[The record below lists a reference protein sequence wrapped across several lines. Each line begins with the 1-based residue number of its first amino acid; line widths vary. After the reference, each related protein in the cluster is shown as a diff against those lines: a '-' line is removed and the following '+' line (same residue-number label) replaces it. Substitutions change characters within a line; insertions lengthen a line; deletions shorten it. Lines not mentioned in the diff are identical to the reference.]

1 MGRSEATRREVTL
14 GCSPVRM
21 PPSEDLKV
29 NAMSQADVSVPRT
42 SGAVGLVVGT
52 VPATPLQFSVA
63 VSPEQYLQLDDVVV
77 TSRQLPDQPPVQVS
91 GVVTNVEAVHEGARF
106 ASDVFLIQ
114 QGALPAEVAE
124 VAQVSVTRVDPEV
137 YVPPLPGAEV
147 HRATGH
153 ERDKALY
160 FDEMGDQKVPVGFG
174 RDGNPVFIN
183 FEFVDGTRGAHI
195 SISGVSGIATK
206 TSFALFLLHSITNT
220 GVLKAEAHNTKMLV
234 FSVKGEDLLFLDYAN
249 SRLAPEDREKYS
261 RLGLPATPF
270 QNVRVFAPPRPG
282 DQSGTP
288 DVQARDKAVSPFYW
302 TLAEFCQD
310 ELLPF
315 VFADAE
321 DERAQYTMLIGQ
333 VAARLKRDAIPAG
346 NDGAIKIAG
355 TDPQSD
361 RIIRSFG
368 DLVDLIEAE
377 LTDDQ
382 TRTTWVTGAALTG
395 SINALL
401 RRLRS
406 AQKPLNTI
414 IRGDLAHKGERSITT
429 SRAQVTVVDLHNLP
443 DRAQRFVVGVT
454 LRGEFARKERQGT
467 ARPLMFVVLD
477 ELNKYAPREG
487 DSPIKQI
494 LLDVAERGRSL
505 GVILIGAQQTASEVE
520 RRILS
525 NCAIKVAGRLDAAEA
540 ERPEYGYLPPAQRQ
554 RAMLAKPGTMFIAQ
568 PDIPV
573 PLAVDFPFPAWATR
587 PSEKGTWTGVEG
599 RPRRTGRPVRGHTR
613 SPRRPP
619 TVLTPR
625 ATSPNSHRQ
634 SDMPQPGGGSVLPQR
649 AQVRRAR
656 SSLVAHA
663 HSG

>member
-1 MGRSEATRREVTL
+1 VTNATDPGNE
-14 GCSPVRM
+14 P
-21 PPSEDLKV
+21 
-29 NAMSQADVSVPRT
+29 
-42 SGAVGLVVGT
+42 VGLVVGT
-52 VPATPLQFSVA
+52 VAATPLQFSVA
-63 VSPEQYLQLDDVVV
+63 ISPDQYLQLDDVVV
-77 TSRQLPDQPPVQVS
+77 TQRSLPGQAPVRVS

-124 VAQVSVTRVDPEV
+124 IAQVSVTRVEPEV
-137 YVPPLPGAEV
+137 YVPPIPGATV
-147 HRATGH
+147 RRAKGK
-153 ERDKALY
+153 ERESALY
-160 FDEMGDQKVPVGFG
+160 FDEMGEAKVPVGFG
-174 RDGNPVFIN
+174 RDGNPVYVN
-183 FEFVDGTRGAHI
+183 FEFVDGTRGGHV

-206 TSFALFLLHSITNT
+206 TSFALFLLHSIIHC
-220 GVLKAEAHNTKMLV
+220 GVLAAEAHNTKMLV

-249 SRLAPEDREKYS
+249 QRLSPDQRKRYEE
-261 RLGLPATPF
+261 LGLPAAPF
-270 QNVRVFAPPRPG
+270 QNVRVFAPPRRG

-288 DVQARDKAVSPFYW
+288 DVAARDKAVSPFYW
-302 TLAEFCQD
+302 TLTEFCQD

-321 DERAQYTMLIGQ
+321 DERAQYTMLISQ
-333 VAARLKRDAIPAG
+333 VAARLKRDAAPTG
-346 NDGAIKIAG
+346 SDGAVRIANV
-355 TDPQSD
+355 DPAND
-361 RIIRSFG
+361 KIIRSFG
-368 DLVDLIEAE
+368 DLVELLEAE
-377 LTDDQ
+377 LGDDQ
-382 TRTTWVTGAALTG
+382 LRSSWVAGSAVTG

-406 AQKPLNTI
+406 AVKPLSAI
-414 IRGDLAHKGERSITT
+414 IRGDLAHRGERSIST

-520 RRILS
+520 RRILA

-540 ERPEYGYLPPAQRQ
+540 ERPEYGFLPPQQRV
-554 RAMLAKPGTMFIAQ
+554 RAMLAKPGTMFVSQ

-587 PSEKGTWTGVEG
+587 PSEKGVWAGVDDG
-599 RPRRTGRPVRGHTR
+599 PAAPSDPFATIPGAHDD
-613 SPRRPP
+613 PP
-619 TVLTPR
+619 PF
-625 ATSPNSHRQ
+625 
-634 SDMPQPGGGSVLPQR
+634 
-649 AQVRRAR
+649 
-656 SSLVAHA
+656 
-663 HSG
+663 

>member
-1 MGRSEATRREVTL
+1 MSIASEHNRDT
-14 GCSPVRM
+14 
-21 PPSEDLKV
+21 
-29 NAMSQADVSVPRT
+29 
-42 SGAVGLVVGT
+42 VGLVVGT
-52 VPATPLQFSVA
+52 IAATPLQFSVA
-63 VSPEQYLQLDDVVV
+63 ISPDQYLQLDDVVV
-77 TSRQLPDQPPVQVS
+77 TQRQLPGQAPVQVS
-91 GVVTNVEAVHEGARF
+91 GVVTNVEAIHEGAKF

-124 VAQVSVTRVDPEV
+124 VAQVSVTRVEPEI
-137 YVPPLPGAEV
+137 YVPPMPGAAV
-147 HRATGH
+147 SRATGKQR
-153 ERDKALY
+153 EQALY

-174 RDGNPVFIN
+174 RDGQPVYVN
-183 FEFVDGTRGAHI
+183 FEFLDGTRGAHV

-206 TSFALFLLHSITNT
+206 TSFALFLLHSILNC
-220 GVLKAEAHNTKMLV
+220 GVLAAEAHNTKMLV

-249 SRLAPEDREKYS
+249 SRLAPGDRERYGA
-261 RLGLPATPF
+261 LGLPSAPF

-282 DQSGTP
+282 DNAGTP
-288 DVQARDKAVSPFYW
+288 DVTARDKAVSPFYW
-302 TLAEFCQD
+302 TLQEFCED

-333 VAARLKRDAIPAG
+333 VAARLRRDAKPTG
-346 NDGAIKIAG
+346 SDGAVRITG
-355 TDPQSD
+355 VDPVND
-361 RIIRSFG
+361 TIIRSFG
-368 DLVDLIEAE
+368 DLVELLEAE
-377 LTDDQ
+377 LGDDA
-382 TRTTWVTGAALTG
+382 TRSSWVAGSAVTG
-395 SINALL
+395 SVNALL

-406 AQKPLNTI
+406 AVKPLTPI
-414 IRGDLAHKGERSITT
+414 IRGDLTHRGERSIST

-520 RRILS
+520 RRILA
-525 NCAIKVAGRLDAAEA
+525 NCAIRVAGRLDAAEA
-540 ERPEYGYLPPAQRQ
+540 ERPEYGFLPPAQRA
-554 RAMLAKPGTMFIAQ
+554 RAMIAKPGTMFIAQ

-587 PSEKGTWTGVEG
+587 PSERGTWSGVDDG
-599 RPRRTGRPVRGHTR
+599 PSVPSDPFATIPGAHDD
-613 SPRRPP
+613 PP
-619 TVLTPR
+619 PF
-625 ATSPNSHRQ
+625 
-634 SDMPQPGGGSVLPQR
+634 
-649 AQVRRAR
+649 
-656 SSLVAHA
+656 
-663 HSG
+663 

>member
-1 MGRSEATRREVTL
+1 MQQTKLDAEDSRTL
-14 GCSPVRM
+14 
-21 PPSEDLKV
+21 
-29 NAMSQADVSVPRT
+29 RT
-42 SGAVGLVVGT
+42 QVELLNVEETVGLVVGT
-52 VPATPLQFSVA
+52 VAATPLQFSVA
-63 VSPEQYLQLDDVVV
+63 VRADQFLQLDDVVT
-77 TSRQLPDQPPVQVS
+77 TSRQVPGRPPVRVS

-124 VAQVSVTRVDPEV
+124 IAQVSVTRVEPEV
-137 YVPPLPGAEV
+137 YVPPIPGAPV
-147 HRATGH
+147 MRARGK
-153 ERDKALY
+153 ERESALY

-174 RDGNPVFIN
+174 RDGNPVYLN
-183 FEFVDGTRGAHI
+183 FEFVDGTRGGHV

-206 TSFALFLLHSITNT
+206 TSFALFLLHSIIHC
-220 GVLKAEAHNTKMLV
+220 GVLANEAHNTKMLV

-249 SRLAPEDREKYS
+249 QRLSPDQRKRYEE
-261 RLGLPATPF
+261 LGLPATPF
-270 QNVRVFAPPRPG
+270 QNVRVFAPPRRG

-288 DVQARDKAVSPFYW
+288 DVAARDKAVSPFYW

-333 VAARLKRDAIPAG
+333 VAARLKRDATATG
-346 NDGAIKIAG
+346 SDGAVRIANV
-355 TDPQSD
+355 DPAND
-361 RIIRSFG
+361 TIIRTFG
-368 DLVDLIEAE
+368 DLVELLEAE
-377 LTDDQ
+377 LGDDQ
-382 TRTTWVTGAALTG
+382 LRSSWVAGSAVTG
-395 SINALL
+395 SVNALL

-406 AQKPLNTI
+406 AVKPLSAI
-414 IRGDLAHKGERSITT
+414 IRGDLAHRGERSIST

-520 RRILS
+520 RRILA

-540 ERPEYGYLPPAQRQ
+540 ERPEYGFLPPQQRV
-554 RAMLAKPGTMFIAQ
+554 RAMLAKPGTMFVSQ

-587 PSEKGTWTGVEG
+587 PSEKGVWAGVDDG
-599 RPRRTGRPVRGHTR
+599 PATPADPFATIPGAHDD
-613 SPRRPP
+613 PP
-619 TVLTPR
+619 PF
-625 ATSPNSHRQ
+625 
-634 SDMPQPGGGSVLPQR
+634 
-649 AQVRRAR
+649 
-656 SSLVAHA
+656 
-663 HSG
+663 